1 MAEIDRNDDTVW
13 RWVIH
18 RYQFD
23 PSRRERRN
31 VVVATYDNEREFQT
45 EFERHAQILRND
57 IAAGARSSRENLG
70 GVVLEPGY
78 LAASARGHNVR
89 RAIEHGVSP
98 GRLLPTGPLPQ
109 NMAVLTFATSET
121 VPSIEDD

>member
-1 MAEIDRNDDTVW
+1 MAEINRKDDTVW

-18 RYQFD
+18 RFQFD

-31 VVVATYDNEREFQT
+31 VVVAAYDNEREFQT

>member
-1 MAEIDRNDDTVW
+1 MAEINRKDDTVW

-45 EFERHAQILRND
+45 EFDRHAQILRND

-98 GRLLPTGPLPQ
+98 GRLLVTGPLPQ
-109 NMAVLTFATSET
+109 NMAMLTFATSET
-121 VPSIEDD
+121 EPSIEDD

>member
-1 MAEIDRNDDTVW
+1 MAEINRKDDTVW

-45 EFERHAQILRND
+45 EFDRHAQILRND

-98 GRLLPTGPLPQ
+98 GRLLATEPLPQ
-109 NMAVLTFATSET
+109 NIAVLTFATSET